1 MKFIPL
7 QAMKIYRVFN
17 KVSALFITL
26 LILSCSHS
34 YAAQSGYLEYN
45 SVLFDYS
52 KLNAAAIQKE
62 ADEYFEKFITS
73 SDELFKEQYLN
84 AAMSKYYLL
93 TKIDYS
99 QITPYIQLA
108 RIYDEKNNNRLAK
121 EYFYKASNLDVNNP
135 YANFYFGEFY
145 FKRNDYKRAL
155 RYYNIAYNNGLNN
168 RYDLN
173 LRLATI
179 YEKFADL
186 VNAKKFY
193 EVSYSMNPNNV
204 ELRQKIQS
212 LNELN
217 YDKSEY
223 YHFIRE

>member
-1 MKFIPL
+1 
-7 QAMKIYRVFN
+7 
-17 KVSALFITL
+17 
-26 LILSCSHS
+26 
-34 YAAQSGYLEYN
+34 
-45 SVLFDYS
+45 
-52 KLNAAAIQKE
+52 
-62 ADEYFEKFITS
+62 
-73 SDELFKEQYLN
+73 
-84 AAMSKYYLL
+84 MSKYYLL

>member
-1 MKFIPL
+1 
-7 QAMKIYRVFN
+7 MKIYRVFN

-135 YANFYFGEFY
+135 YANFYF
-145 FKRNDYKRAL
+145 KRNDYKRAL

>member
-1 MKFIPL
+1 
-7 QAMKIYRVFN
+7 MKIYRVFN

-204 ELRQKIQS
+204 DLRQKIQS

>member
-1 MKFIPL
+1 
-7 QAMKIYRVFN
+7 MKIYRVFN

-26 LILSCSHS
+26 FILSCSHS
-34 YAAQSGYLEYN
+34 YASQSGYLEYN

-84 AAMSKYYLL
+84 AAMSKYYLI
-93 TKIDYS
+93 TRIDYS

>member
-1 MKFIPL
+1 MT
-7 QAMKIYRVFN
+7 
-17 KVSALFITL
+17 LF
-26 LILSCSHS
+26 ILSCSHS
-34 YAAQSGYLEYN
+34 YAQSGYLEYH

>member
-1 MKFIPL
+1 
-7 QAMKIYRVFN
+7 MKIYRVFN
-17 KVSALFITL
+17 KVSSLFITL
-26 LILSCSHS
+26 FILSCSHS

-204 ELRQKIQS
+204 DLRQKIQS

>member
-1 MKFIPL
+1 
-7 QAMKIYRVFN
+7 MKIYRVFN

-84 AAMSKYYLL
+84 VAMSKYYLL

-168 RYDLN
+168 SYDLN

>member
-1 MKFIPL
+1 
-7 QAMKIYRVFN
+7 MKIYRVFN

-108 RIYDEKNNNRLAK
+108 RIYDEKNNNR
-121 EYFYKASNLDVNNP
+121 
-135 YANFYFGEFY
+135 
-145 FKRNDYKRAL
+145 
-155 RYYNIAYNNGLNN
+155 
-168 RYDLN
+168 
-173 LRLATI
+173 
-179 YEKFADL
+179 
-186 VNAKKFY
+186 
-193 EVSYSMNPNNV
+193 
-204 ELRQKIQS
+204 
-212 LNELN
+212 
-217 YDKSEY
+217 
-223 YHFIRE
+223 

>member
-1 MKFIPL
+1 
-7 QAMKIYRVFN
+7 MKIYRVFN

-26 LILSCSHS
+26 FILSCSHS
-34 YAAQSGYLEYN
+34 YAAQSGHLEYN

-62 ADEYFEKFITS
+62 ADEYFDKFITS

-168 RYDLN
+168 SYDLN

-193 EVSYSMNPNNV
+193 EVSYSMNPNNI
-204 ELRQKIQS
+204 ELQQKIQS
-212 LNELN
+212 INELN

>member
-1 MKFIPL
+1 
-7 QAMKIYRVFN
+7 MKIYRVFN

-186 VNAKKFY
+186 VY
-193 EVSYSMNPNNV
+193 EAENKAF
-204 ELRQKIQS
+204 LKILQEKNIKYIQFTI
-212 LNELN
+212 LLET
-217 YDKSEY
+217 E
-223 YHFIRE
+223 

>member
-1 MKFIPL
+1 
-7 QAMKIYRVFN
+7 
-17 KVSALFITL
+17 
-26 LILSCSHS
+26 
-34 YAAQSGYLEYN
+34 
-45 SVLFDYS
+45 
-52 KLNAAAIQKE
+52 
-62 ADEYFEKFITS
+62 
-73 SDELFKEQYLN
+73 
-84 AAMSKYYLL
+84 MSKYYLL

-186 VNAKKFY
+186 VNANKFY
-193 EVSYSMNPNNV
+193 EVSYSMNPNN

>member
-1 MKFIPL
+1 
-7 QAMKIYRVFN
+7 MKIYRVFN

-26 LILSCSHS
+26 FILCFSSA

-52 KLNAAAIQKE
+52 KLNTAAIQKE
-62 ADEYFEKFITS
+62 ADEYFDKFITS
-73 SDELFKEQYLN
+73 SNEQDKEQYLN

-108 RIYDEKNNNRLAK
+108 RIYDEKNKNRLAK
-121 EYFYKASNLDVNNP
+121 EYFYKASNLDINNP

-145 FKRNDYKRAL
+145 FKRNDYKKAL

-168 RYDLN
+168 LYDLN

-193 EVSYSMNPNNV
+193 ELSYSMNPNNV
-204 ELRQKIQS
+204 ELKQKIQS
-212 LNELN
+212 INELN
-217 YDKSEY
+217 YNKSEY
-223 YHFIRE
+223 YYFIRE

>member
-1 MKFIPL
+1 
-7 QAMKIYRVFN
+7 
-17 KVSALFITL
+17 
-26 LILSCSHS
+26 
-34 YAAQSGYLEYN
+34 
-45 SVLFDYS
+45 
-52 KLNAAAIQKE
+52 
-62 ADEYFEKFITS
+62 
-73 SDELFKEQYLN
+73 
-84 AAMSKYYLL
+84 MSKYYLL

-168 RYDLN
+168 SYDLN

>member
-1 MKFIPL
+1 
-7 QAMKIYRVFN
+7 MKIYRVFN